1 MNNLALVINL
11 GSSSLK
17 AALVDPTGAKV
28 WRGGRSLQADETLY
42 AVLNSWLAPEL
53 EPYRSAITLV
63 GHRVVHGG
71 ERFTAPTLIT
81 AEVETALQELVP
93 LARLHNPP
101 ALKGLAWAQ
110 RWAPDLPQWACFD
123 TAFHSTLPAAASTYA
138 LPLELRERGFRRF
151 GFHGINH
158 QHVAETVAAQWRKQG
173 RDPKQ
178 LRLISAHLGAGAS
191 LAAIKGGV
199 CIDTTMGYT
208 PLEGLVMAT
217 RSGNVDPGL
226 LLELLREG
234 MGEAELADLLQHQ
247 AGLKGL
253 SGLSGDMREIREQAA
268 TGHQGAQLA
277 LDVFRHRLIQM
288 IGSMAA
294 SLRGVD
300 VLALTGGIGEHDQ
313 ALRAE
318 LADALNWLPNLEIVS
333 VPADEEGMIARIYIQ
348 ISRSLYQNRGRN

>member
-1 MNNLALVINL
+1 MQDLTLVINL

-17 AALVDPTGAKV
+17 AALVDSTGASP
-28 WRGGRSLQADETLY
+28 WQSGRSLQPEESLDG
-42 AVLNSWLAPEL
+42 VLSSWLAPEL
-53 EPYRSAITLV
+53 VPYRQSITLV

-71 ERFTAPTLIT
+71 ERFTAPTRIDAAL
-81 AEVETALQELVP
+81 ETTLQELVP
-93 LARLHNPP
+93 LAPLHNPP
-101 ALKGLAWAQ
+101 ALKGLAWA
-110 RWAPDLPQWACFD
+110 RGWAPELPQWACFD

-138 LPLELRERGFRRF
+138 LPAELRQRGLRRF

-158 QHVAETVAAQWRKQG
+158 QHVAETVAAQWQQQG
-173 RDPKQ
+173 RDANT

-191 LAAIKGGV
+191 LAAIKGGI

-208 PLEGLVMAT
+208 PLEGLVMAS
-217 RSGNVDPGL
+217 RSGSVDPGL

-234 MGEAELADLLQHQ
+234 MGEAELADLLQKQ

-268 TGHQGAQLA
+268 AGHQGAQLA
-277 LDVFRHRLIQM
+277 LDVFRQRLLQL
-288 IGSMAA
+288 IGAMAA

-318 LADALNWLPNLEIVS
+318 LADALSWLPNLEMVI
-333 VPADEEGMIARIYIQ
+333 VPADEEGMIARLCR
-348 ISRSLYQNRGRN
+348 RSAAVG

>member
-1 MNNLALVINL
+1 MQDLALVINL

-17 AALVDPTGAKV
+17 AALVDSTGATP
-28 WRGGRSLQADETLY
+28 WHSGRSLQPDDNLDG
-42 AVLNSWLAPEL
+42 VLNSWLAPEL
-53 EPYRSAITLV
+53 EPYRESITLV

-71 ERFTAPTLIT
+71 EHFTAPTLIT
-81 AEVETALQELVP
+81 PEVEATLQELVP
-93 LARLHNPP
+93 LAPLHNPP

-138 LPLELRERGFRRF
+138 LPLELREKGFRRF

-158 QHVAETVAAQWRKQG
+158 QHVAETMAAQWQQQG
-173 RDPKQ
+173 RDPEQ

-208 PLEGLVMAT
+208 PLEGLVMAS
-217 RSGNVDPGL
+217 RSGSVDPGL
-226 LLELLREG
+226 LLELMREG
-234 MGEAELADLLQHQ
+234 VGEAELANLLQKQ

-268 TGHQGAQLA
+268 AGHQGALLA
-277 LDVFRHRLIQM
+277 LDVFRQRLLQL
-288 IGSMAA
+288 IGAMAA
-294 SLRGVD
+294 SLQGVE

-313 ALRAE
+313 SLRGELDEALS
-318 LADALNWLPNLEIVS
+318 WLPDLELVI
-333 VPADEEGMIARIYIQ
+333 VPADEEGMIARLCR
-348 ISRSLYQNRGRN
+348 RSTAVG